1 MICPKCDSLNNDEA
15 KFCSKCGAPL
25 KAGENNAQVQQESF
39 FQQNKILIIC
49 IAIIVVVAATV
60 GIFAYSMTQVHLETQ
75 DFGAFS
81 MSVPVGSNFIETF
94 NSMGT
99 PGGFITY
106 ENQGDHFHDAFYFD
120 VSSSSLIIA
129 PDSFEL
135 DSIDGDLT
143 IYKSTDGNDGYIVYR
158 EVGGY
163 TFGIMGFNLGV
174 LKEMAKSIEVTGP
187 ISQSSSSSSSSTP
200 SAPQSGSLK
209 ILGGNFY
216 TGSELEDKTYAEI
229 YVGPQHSGE
238 KIYVQ
243 IFYSRDGK
251 GLNNGNMVPVTVDS
265 NGYVKVASAEAYQ
278 FYPDYATIKIYDS
291 NQKLQDVKNVI
302 LSPTSGTQTF

>member
-1 MICPKCDSLNNDEA
+1 MICPRCDSLNNDEA

-25 KAGENNAQVQQESF
+25 KAGENNAQVHNESF
-39 FQQNKILIIC
+39 FEQNKIIIIC
-49 IAIIVVVAATV
+49 IAIILVVAATV
-60 GIFAYSMTQVHLETQ
+60 GIFVFSMTQVSLQKQ

-81 MSVPVGSNFIETF
+81 MSVPVGSNFVETF

-120 VSSSSLIIA
+120 VSSSSLMIP
-129 PDSFEL
+129 PDSFEF
-135 DSIDGDLT
+135 DSKDGDLV

-174 LKEMAKSIEVTGP
+174 LKEMANSIEVTGP

-200 SAPQSGSLK
+200 STPESGALK
-209 ILGGNFY
+209 TLGGSFS
-216 TGSELEDKTYAEI
+216 TGSAEEDKTYAEI

-243 IFYSRDGK
+243 IFYSRDGN

-265 NGYVKVASAEAYQ
+265 NGYVKVASAEAYH
-278 FYPDYATIKIYDS
+278 FYPDHATIKIYDA
-291 NQKLQDVKNVI
+291 NQKLQDVKEVS

>member
-1 MICPKCDSLNNDEA
+1 MICPKCNTLNNDEA

-49 IAIIVVVAATV
+49 IAIVVVVAATV
-60 GIFAYSMTQVHLETQ
+60 GIFVYSMTQVHLETQ

-81 MSVPVGSNFIETF
+81 MSVPIGSNFVETF
-94 NSMGT
+94 NTIGT

-106 ENQGDHFHDAFYFD
+106 ENQGDHFHDAFYMD
-120 VSSSSLIIA
+120 ISSNILSIP
-129 PDSFEL
+129 PDSFEF
-135 DSIDGDLT
+135 DSTDGDLT
-143 IYKSTDGNDGYIVYR
+143 IYKSTDGNNGYIVSR

-163 TFGIMGFNLGV
+163 TFSIMGFNLGV
-174 LKEMAKSIEVTGP
+174 LKEMANSIEVTGP

-200 SAPQSGSLK
+200 TTPQSGSLK
-209 ILGGNFY
+209 ILGGSFY
-216 TGSELEDKTYAEI
+216 TGSSLEDKTYAEI

-243 IFYSRDGK
+243 IFYSRDGN

-265 NGYVKVASAEAYQ
+265 NGYVKVTSADSYQ
-278 FYPDYATIKIYDS
+278 FYPDHATIKIYDA
-291 NQKLQDVKNVI
+291 NQKLQDSKEVI